1 MNASFH
7 QANSNDG
14 IPLSWFV
21 ATDTTEATGTTTK
34 GTTTITTT
42 TKEPATPT
50 STPEA
55 HIKEA
60 TTTTSTTEAQIK
72 EATTTTS
79 TTDAPETSTT
89 GAQLEAAEAPFGAVE
104 TIEWANDELQEKAE
118 SDGSNDVD
126 WTAFADSVGEE
137 IESGNADIKSYFS
150 CSSPSST
157 SGNVSPPGT
166 AIVLKFDYDVTT
178 IAGLDTMTLSELEN
192 RITENLA
199 EIYGLKWCKR
209 RYLRGLE
216 TDFDILA
223 LDSEPADVNV
233 ADTCKY
239 HVE

>member
-42 TKEPATPT
+42 TKETAT
-50 STPEA
+50 S
-55 HIKEA
+55 
-60 TTTTSTTEAQIK
+60 TSTTEAQIK

-79 TTDAPETSTT
+79 TTDAPETTTT
-89 GAQLEAAEAPFGAVE
+89 GAQLEAAEAPFGTVE

-118 SDGSNDVD
+118 SDGSNDSSEPVDVD
-126 WTAFADSVGEE
+126 WTAFADSVGEK
-137 IESGNADIKSYFS
+137 IESGNADNKSYFS